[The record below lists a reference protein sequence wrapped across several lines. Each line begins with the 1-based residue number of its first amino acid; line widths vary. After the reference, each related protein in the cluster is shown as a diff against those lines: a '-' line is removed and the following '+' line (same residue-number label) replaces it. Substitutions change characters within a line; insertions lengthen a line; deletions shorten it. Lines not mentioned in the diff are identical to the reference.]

1 MARALS
7 SAAQPGP
14 ARPAS
19 LREPTLSEL
28 GTYKP
33 LIPLVFLC
41 NNAQAVK
48 TQQPVSH
55 RHSVSKLSPLSV
67 GGRTHS
73 RCTCPSP
80 LTVIPFL
87 PSYCNLLAC
96 TPFRPVTLFRL
107 RPSSP
112 LLCRVPY
119 RELVHVAVYRN

>member
-1 MARALS
+1 MNGPGLS

-19 LREPTLSEL
+19 LREPTLSDL
-28 GTYKP
+28 TYKP
-33 LIPLVFLC
+33 LIRLVFLC

-67 GGRTHS
+67 GARTLS

-87 PSYCNLLAC
+87 PSHRNLLAC
-96 TPFRPVTLFRL
+96 TPFPPVTLFRL
-107 RPSSP
+107 
-112 LLCRVPY
+112 
-119 RELVHVAVYRN
+119 